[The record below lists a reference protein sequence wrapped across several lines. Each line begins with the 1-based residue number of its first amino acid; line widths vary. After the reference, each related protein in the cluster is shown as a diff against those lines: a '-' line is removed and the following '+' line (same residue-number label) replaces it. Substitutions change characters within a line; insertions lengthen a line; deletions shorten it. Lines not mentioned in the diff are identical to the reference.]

1 MRVTKTP
8 PERLRLG
15 SMTLSDSKQYAEDK
29 CVSDHAPVELSL
41 QGQAVQ
47 KPEDAHG
54 NDDGGHDDSHSSLE
68 KQGNVAHQNG
78 PLNHSKVFQ

>member
-1 MRVTKTP
+1 MAKPTEEKR
-8 PERLRLG
+8 
-15 SMTLSDSKQYAEDK
+15 
-29 CVSDHAPVELSL
+29 VSDHTPVELSL

-54 NDDGGHDDSHSSLE
+54 NDNGGHDDSHSSLE